1 MSSTNPNT
9 ESGAS
14 ASPSPNS
21 GSQQSRKRI
30 PAEQRRRELTA
41 VAHTV
46 MARDGAFGLTTRAV
60 AKEAGVP
67 HGSVHYAFHSKD
79 ELIRAVVRD
88 DIDRSTAAFRRFA
101 TPEANTPEHAGQA
114 AGSDATPEHAASPAE
129 QATGSAA
136 APAQTEQTVSP
147 EGILH
152 AAFASYADNL
162 IGDPWEEAAQQEL
175 ALMCARDEQLRVIMQ
190 ESNASY
196 RELIGSILDYLSTA
210 TGKTW
215 AQPADMLAENIL
227 GALFG
232 TAQLW
237 LIDRDDD
244 TLYASLAT
252 LAKVYAAQLGK

>member
-1 MSSTNPNT
+1 MSSTH
-9 ESGAS
+9 SG
-14 ASPSPNS
+14 S

-101 TPEANTPEHAGQA
+101 APEQANTPEHAGQA

-129 QATGSAA
+129 QA
-136 APAQTEQTVSP
+136 VSP

-196 RELIGSILDYLSTA
+196 RELIGSILDYLAAA

-252 LAKVYAAQLGK
+252 LAKVYAAQLGE

>member
-1 MSSTNPNT
+1 MS
-9 ESGAS
+9 
-14 ASPSPNS
+14 SPNS
-21 GSQQSRKRI
+21 SSDSQQSRKRI

-101 TPEANTPEHAGQA
+101 APEANVPEHAGQA

-129 QATGSAA
+129 QA
-136 APAQTEQTVSP
+136 VSP

-215 AQPADMLAENIL
+215 AQPADLLAENIL
-227 GALFG
+227 GSLFG

>member
-1 MSSTNPNT
+1 MSSTN
-9 ESGAS
+9 SS
-14 ASPSPNS
+14 SD
-21 GSQQSRKRI
+21 SQQSRKRI

-46 MARDGAFGLTTRAV
+46 MACDGAFGLTTRAV

-101 TPEANTPEHAGQA
+101 TPEANTPEHA
-114 AGSDATPEHAASPAE
+114 ASPAE
-129 QATGSAA
+129 QA
-136 APAQTEQTVSP
+136 VSP

-237 LIDRDDD
+237 LIDRDDA

>member
-1 MSSTNPNT
+1 MSSTHPNT
-9 ESGAS
+9 ESDAS
-14 ASPSPNS
+14 ASSSPSS

-101 TPEANTPEHAGQA
+101 APEANTPEH
-114 AGSDATPEHAASPAE
+114 TASPTE

-136 APAQTEQTVSP
+136 APAQTEQAVSP

-196 RELIGSILDYLSTA
+196 RELIGSILDYLAAA

-237 LIDRDDD
+237 LIDRDDA

>member
-1 MSSTNPNT
+1 MSSTHPNT
-9 ESGAS
+9 ESDAS
-14 ASPSPNS
+14 SSSSPNS

-101 TPEANTPEHAGQA
+101 APEQAN
-114 AGSDATPEHAASPAE
+114 TPEHAASPA
-129 QATGSAA
+129 
-136 APAQTEQTVSP
+136 EQTVSP

-196 RELIGSILDYLSTA
+196 RELIGSILDYLAAA

-252 LAKVYAAQLGK
+252 LAKVYAAQLGN

>member
-9 ESGAS
+9 EPNAS

-88 DIDRSTAAFRRFA
+88 DIDRSTAAFRRFTA
-101 TPEANTPEHAGQA
+101 PEQ
-114 AGSDATPEHAASPAE
+114 ASPPEPPEAE

-136 APAQTEQTVSP
+136 TPEQAGQGVSP
-147 EGILH
+147 KGILH

-196 RELIGSILDYLSTA
+196 RELIGSILDYLAAA

-237 LIDRDDD
+237 LIDRDDA

-252 LAKVYAAQLGK
+252 LAKVYAAQLGN

>member
-1 MSSTNPNT
+1 MSSTN
-9 ESGAS
+9 SG
-14 ASPSPNS
+14 S

-101 TPEANTPEHAGQA
+101 APEANTPEHA
-114 AGSDATPEHAASPAE
+114 ASPPE

-136 APAQTEQTVSP
+136 AP

-196 RELIGSILDYLSTA
+196 RELIGSILDYLAAA

-237 LIDRDDD
+237 LIDRDND

-252 LAKVYAAQLGK
+252 LAKVYAAQLGN

>member
-1 MSSTNPNT
+1 MS
-9 ESGAS
+9 
-14 ASPSPNS
+14 SPNS
-21 GSQQSRKRI
+21 SSDSQQSRKRI

-101 TPEANTPEHAGQA
+101 TPEANTPEHA
-114 AGSDATPEHAASPAE
+114 ASPAE
-129 QATGSAA
+129 QA
-136 APAQTEQTVSP
+136 VSP

-237 LIDRDDD
+237 LIDRDDA

>member
-1 MSSTNPNT
+1 MSSTHPNT

-14 ASPSPNS
+14 ASSSPNS

-101 TPEANTPEHAGQA
+101 APERAANHDTDWSEQD
-114 AGSDATPEHAASPAE
+114 AGSGTDSAAAPKQAASPAE
-129 QATGSAA
+129 QA
-136 APAQTEQTVSP
+136 VSP

>member
-1 MSSTNPNT
+1 MSSTH
-9 ESGAS
+9 SG
-14 ASPSPNS
+14 S

-101 TPEANTPEHAGQA
+101 APEANTPEHA
-114 AGSDATPEHAASPAE
+114 ASPPE

-136 APAQTEQTVSP
+136 APVQTEQVVSP

-162 IGDPWEEAAQQEL
+162 IGDPWEEAAQQEPR
-175 ALMCARDEQLRVIMQ
+175 ADVRPGRAAAGDHARIQRQLSRTDRQ
-190 ESNASY
+190 HPGLPRRSH
-196 RELIGSILDYLSTA
+196 RE
-210 TGKTW
+210 
-215 AQPADMLAENIL
+215 NL
-227 GALFG
+227 GA
-232 TAQLW
+232 
-237 LIDRDDD
+237 
-244 TLYASLAT
+244 ASRY
-252 LAKVYAAQLGK
+252 VG

>member
-1 MSSTNPNT
+1 MSSTHPNT
-9 ESGAS
+9 ESDAS
-14 ASPSPNS
+14 SSSSPNS

-101 TPEANTPEHAGQA
+101 APEANTPEHAGQA
-114 AGSDATPEHAASPAE
+114 AGSDATPEHEASPAE

>member
-1 MSSTNPNT
+1 MSSTN
-9 ESGAS
+9 SS
-14 ASPSPNS
+14 SD
-21 GSQQSRKRI
+21 SQQSRKRI

-101 TPEANTPEHAGQA
+101 TPEANTPEHA
-114 AGSDATPEHAASPAE
+114 ASPAE
-129 QATGSAA
+129 QA
-136 APAQTEQTVSP
+136 VSP

-237 LIDRDDD
+237 LIDRDDA

>member
-1 MSSTNPNT
+1 MSSTK
-9 ESGAS
+9 SG
-14 ASPSPNS
+14 S

-101 TPEANTPEHAGQA
+101 APEANTPEHAGQA
-114 AGSDATPEHAASPAE
+114 AGSDVTPEHAASPAE
-129 QATGSAA
+129 QA
-136 APAQTEQTVSP
+136 VSP

-196 RELIGSILDYLSTA
+196 RELIGSILDYLAAA

-237 LIDRDDD
+237 LIDRDDA

-252 LAKVYAAQLGK
+252 LAKVYAAQLGN

>member
-1 MSSTNPNT
+1 MSSTN
-9 ESGAS
+9 SS
-14 ASPSPNS
+14 SD
-21 GSQQSRKRI
+21 SQQSRKRI

-101 TPEANTPEHAGQA
+101 TPEANTPEHA
-114 AGSDATPEHAASPAE
+114 ASPAE
-129 QATGSAA
+129 QA
-136 APAQTEQTVSP
+136 VSP

-152 AAFASYADNL
+152 AAFASYSDNL

-237 LIDRDDD
+237 LIDRDDA

>member
-1 MSSTNPNT
+1 MSSTH
-9 ESGAS
+9 SG
-14 ASPSPNS
+14 S

-101 TPEANTPEHAGQA
+101 APEANTPEHAGQA
-114 AGSDATPEHAASPAE
+114 AGSAATPKQAASPAE
-129 QATGSAA
+129 QA
-136 APAQTEQTVSP
+136 VSP

>member
-1 MSSTNPNT
+1 MSSTN
-9 ESGAS
+9 SS
-14 ASPSPNS
+14 SD
-21 GSQQSRKRI
+21 SQQSRKRI

-101 TPEANTPEHAGQA
+101 TPEANTPEHA
-114 AGSDATPEHAASPAE
+114 ASPAE
-129 QATGSAA
+129 QA
-136 APAQTEQTVSP
+136 VSP

-237 LIDRDDD
+237 LMDRDDA

>member
-1 MSSTNPNT
+1 MSSTHPNT
-9 ESGAS
+9 ESDAS
-14 ASPSPNS
+14 SSSSPSS

-46 MARDGAFGLTTRAV
+46 MAHDGAFGLTTRAV

-101 TPEANTPEHAGQA
+101 APEANTSEHAG
-114 AGSDATPEHAASPAE
+114 SPAE

-136 APAQTEQTVSP
+136 TPDHAASPAEQAVSP

-196 RELIGSILDYLSTA
+196 RELIGSILDYLAAA

-237 LIDRDDD
+237 LIDRDDA

>member
-1 MSSTNPNT
+1 MSSTH
-9 ESGAS
+9 SG
-14 ASPSPNS
+14 S

-46 MARDGAFGLTTRAV
+46 MASDGAFGLTTRAV

-101 TPEANTPEHAGQA
+101 APEANVPEHAGQA

-129 QATGSAA
+129 QA
-136 APAQTEQTVSP
+136 VSP

-196 RELIGSILDYLSTA
+196 RELIGSILDYLAAA

-237 LIDRDDD
+237 LIDRDDA

>member
-1 MSSTNPNT
+1 MSSTK
-9 ESGAS
+9 SG
-14 ASPSPNS
+14 S

-101 TPEANTPEHAGQA
+101 APEANTPEHAGQA
-114 AGSDATPEHAASPAE
+114 AGSDATPEHAASPTE
-129 QATGSAA
+129 QA
-136 APAQTEQTVSP
+136 VSP

>member
-1 MSSTNPNT
+1 MS
-9 ESGAS
+9 
-14 ASPSPNS
+14 SPNS
-21 GSQQSRKRI
+21 SSDSQQSRKRI

-101 TPEANTPEHAGQA
+101 APEANV
-114 AGSDATPEHAASPAE
+114 PEHAASPAE

-136 APAQTEQTVSP
+136 APAQTEQAVSP

-196 RELIGSILDYLSTA
+196 RELIGSILDYLAAA

-237 LIDRDDD
+237 LIDRDDA

-252 LAKVYAAQLGK
+252 LAKVYAAQLGN

>member
-1 MSSTNPNT
+1 MSSTH
-9 ESGAS
+9 SG
-14 ASPSPNS
+14 S

-101 TPEANTPEHAGQA
+101 APEANVPEHAGQA

-129 QATGSAA
+129 QA
-136 APAQTEQTVSP
+136 VSP

-215 AQPADMLAENIL
+215 AQPADLLAENIL
-227 GALFG
+227 GSLFG

>member
-9 ESGAS
+9 ESCAS
-14 ASPSPNS
+14 ASPSRHS

-101 TPEANTPEHAGQA
+101 APEANTPEN
-114 AGSDATPEHAASPAE
+114 AASPAE
-129 QATGSAA
+129 QA
-136 APAQTEQTVSP
+136 VSP

-196 RELIGSILDYLSTA
+196 RELIGSILDYLAAA
-210 TGKTW
+210 TGKKW

-237 LIDRDDD
+237 LIDRDDA

-252 LAKVYAAQLGK
+252 LAKVYAAQLGN

>member
-9 ESGAS
+9 ESDAS
-14 ASPSPNS
+14 ASYSPNS

-101 TPEANTPEHAGQA
+101 APDANPRNMRLA
-114 AGSDATPEHAASPAE
+114 PAE
-129 QATGSAA
+129 QA
-136 APAQTEQTVSP
+136 VSP

-215 AQPADMLAENIL
+215 AQPEDMLAENIL

-237 LIDRDDD
+237 LIDRDDA

-252 LAKVYAAQLGK
+252 LAKVYAAQLGN

>member
-1 MSSTNPNT
+1 MSSTH
-9 ESGAS
+9 SG
-14 ASPSPNS
+14 S

-101 TPEANTPEHAGQA
+101 APEANTPEHAGQA

-129 QATGSAA
+129 QA
-136 APAQTEQTVSP
+136 VSP

-190 ESNASY
+190 ESNVSY
-196 RELIGSILDYLSTA
+196 RELIGSILDYLAAA

-237 LIDRDDD
+237 LIDRDDA

>member
-1 MSSTNPNT
+1 MSSTK
-9 ESGAS
+9 SG
-14 ASPSPNS
+14 S

-101 TPEANTPEHAGQA
+101 APEAN
-114 AGSDATPEHAASPAE
+114 TPEHAASPAE

-136 APAQTEQTVSP
+136 TPKQAASPAEQAVSP

-196 RELIGSILDYLSTA
+196 RELIGSILDYLAAA

-237 LIDRDDD
+237 LIDRDDA

-252 LAKVYAAQLGK
+252 LAKVYAAQLGN

>member
-1 MSSTNPNT
+1 MSSTHPNT
-9 ESGAS
+9 ESNAS
-14 ASPSPNS
+14 ASSSPNS

-67 HGSVHYAFHSKD
+67 HGSVHYAFHSRD

-101 TPEANTPEHAGQA
+101 APETN
-114 AGSDATPEHAASPAE
+114 TPEHAASPAE
-129 QATGSAA
+129 QA
-136 APAQTEQTVSP
+136 VSP

-196 RELIGSILDYLSTA
+196 RELIGSILDYLAAA

-237 LIDRDDD
+237 LIDRDND

>member
-1 MSSTNPNT
+1 MSSTK
-9 ESGAS
+9 SG
-14 ASPSPNS
+14 S

-101 TPEANTPEHAGQA
+101 APEHAGQA
-114 AGSDATPEHAASPAE
+114 EQATGSDVAPKEAASPAE
-129 QATGSAA
+129 QA
-136 APAQTEQTVSP
+136 VSP

-215 AQPADMLAENIL
+215 AQPADLLAENIL
-227 GALFG
+227 GSLFG

>member
-1 MSSTNPNT
+1 MSSTHPNT

-60 AKEAGVP
+60 TKEAGVP

-101 TPEANTPEHAGQA
+101 APEANTPEHAGQA
-114 AGSDATPEHAASPAE
+114 AGSDATPEHAASPA
-129 QATGSAA
+129 
-136 APAQTEQTVSP
+136 EQTVSP

-215 AQPADMLAENIL
+215 AQPADLLAENIL

-237 LIDRDDD
+237 LIDRDDA

>member
-1 MSSTNPNT
+1 MSSTHPNT
-9 ESGAS
+9 ESDAS
-14 ASPSPNS
+14 SSSSPNS
-21 GSQQSRKRI
+21 GSQQSRKRV

-46 MARDGAFGLTTRAV
+46 MDRDGAFGLTTRAV

-101 TPEANTPEHAGQA
+101 APEAN
-114 AGSDATPEHAASPAE
+114 TPEHAASPAE
-129 QATGSAA
+129 QATGSDITPKQAA
-136 APAQTEQTVSP
+136 SPAEQTVSP

-196 RELIGSILDYLSTA
+196 RELIGSILDYLAAA

-237 LIDRDDD
+237 LIDRDDA

-252 LAKVYAAQLGK
+252 LAKVYAAQLGN

>member
-9 ESGAS
+9 ESDAS
-14 ASPSPNS
+14 ASSSPNS

-101 TPEANTPEHAGQA
+101 APEANTPEHA
-114 AGSDATPEHAASPAE
+114 ASPPE

-136 APAQTEQTVSP
+136 APVQTEQVVSP

-196 RELIGSILDYLSTA
+196 RELIGSILDYLAAA

-252 LAKVYAAQLGK
+252 LAKVYAAQLGN

>member
-1 MSSTNPNT
+1 MSS
-9 ESGAS
+9 S
-14 ASPSPNS
+14 NS
-21 GSQQSRKRI
+21 SSDSQQSRKRI

-101 TPEANTPEHAGQA
+101 APEANVPEHAGQA

-129 QATGSAA
+129 QTTGSAA
-136 APAQTEQTVSP
+136 APAQTEQSVSP

-162 IGDPWEEAAQQEL
+162 ISDPWEEAAQQEL

-196 RELIGSILDYLSTA
+196 RELIGSILDYLAAA

-227 GALFG
+227 GTLFG

-252 LAKVYAAQLGK
+252 LAKVYAAQLGN

>member
-1 MSSTNPNT
+1 MSSTHPNT
-9 ESGAS
+9 ESDAS
-14 ASPSPNS
+14 SSSSPNS

-101 TPEANTPEHAGQA
+101 APEQAN
-114 AGSDATPEHAASPAE
+114 TPEHAASPA
-129 QATGSAA
+129 
-136 APAQTEQTVSP
+136 EQTVSP

-196 RELIGSILDYLSTA
+196 RELIGSIMDYLAAA

-237 LIDRDDD
+237 LIDRDDA

-252 LAKVYAAQLGK
+252 LAKVYAAQLGN

>member
-1 MSSTNPNT
+1 
-9 ESGAS
+9 
-14 ASPSPNS
+14 
-21 GSQQSRKRI
+21 
-30 PAEQRRRELTA
+30 
-41 VAHTV
+41 

-101 TPEANTPEHAGQA
+101 APEANV
-114 AGSDATPEHAASPAE
+114 PEHAASPAE
-129 QATGSAA
+129 QA
-136 APAQTEQTVSP
+136 VSP

-237 LIDRDDD
+237 LIDRDDA

>member
-1 MSSTNPNT
+1 MS
-9 ESGAS
+9 
-14 ASPSPNS
+14 SPNS
-21 GSQQSRKRI
+21 SSDSQQSRKRI

-101 TPEANTPEHAGQA
+101 APEANVPEHAGQA

-129 QATGSAA
+129 QA
-136 APAQTEQTVSP
+136 VSP

-196 RELIGSILDYLSTA
+196 RELIGSILDYLAAA

-237 LIDRDDD
+237 LIDRDDA

>member
-1 MSSTNPNT
+1 MSSTK
-9 ESGAS
+9 SG
-14 ASPSPNS
+14 S

-101 TPEANTPEHAGQA
+101 APEAN
-114 AGSDATPEHAASPAE
+114 TPEHAASPAE
-129 QATGSAA
+129 QA
-136 APAQTEQTVSP
+136 VSP

-196 RELIGSILDYLSTA
+196 RELIGSILDYLAAA
-210 TGKTW
+210 TGKKW

-237 LIDRDDD
+237 LIDRDDA

>member
-1 MSSTNPNT
+1 MSSTHPNT

-30 PAEQRRRELTA
+30 PAEQRCRELTA

-101 TPEANTPEHAGQA
+101 APEANTPEHAGQA
-114 AGSDATPEHAASPAE
+114 AGSDATPEHAASPTE
-129 QATGSAA
+129 QA
-136 APAQTEQTVSP
+136 VSP

-196 RELIGSILDYLSTA
+196 RELIGSILDYLSTT

>member
-1 MSSTNPNT
+1 MS
-9 ESGAS
+9 
-14 ASPSPNS
+14 SPNS
-21 GSQQSRKRI
+21 SSDSQQSRKRI

-101 TPEANTPEHAGQA
+101 APEANVPEHAGQA

-129 QATGSAA
+129 QA
-136 APAQTEQTVSP
+136 VSP

-196 RELIGSILDYLSTA
+196 RELIGSILDYLAAA

-237 LIDRDDD
+237 LIDRDDA

-252 LAKVYAAQLGK
+252 LAKVYAAQLGN

>member
-1 MSSTNPNT
+1 MSSTK
-9 ESGAS
+9 SG
-14 ASPSPNS
+14 S

-101 TPEANTPEHAGQA
+101 APEAN
-114 AGSDATPEHAASPAE
+114 TPEHAASPAE
-129 QATGSAA
+129 QA
-136 APAQTEQTVSP
+136 VSP

-196 RELIGSILDYLSTA
+196 RELIGSILDYLATA

-237 LIDRDDD
+237 LIDRDDA

>member
-1 MSSTNPNT
+1 MSSTHPNT
-9 ESGAS
+9 ESDAS
-14 ASPSPNS
+14 SSSSPNS

-101 TPEANTPEHAGQA
+101 APEAN
-114 AGSDATPEHAASPAE
+114 TPEHAASPAE
-129 QATGSAA
+129 QA
-136 APAQTEQTVSP
+136 VSP

-215 AQPADMLAENIL
+215 AQPADLLAENIL
-227 GALFG
+227 GSLFG

-252 LAKVYAAQLGK
+252 LAKVYAAQLGN

>member
-9 ESGAS
+9 ESCAS
-14 ASPSPNS
+14 ASPSRHS

-101 TPEANTPEHAGQA
+101 APEANTPEHAG
-114 AGSDATPEHAASPAE
+114 SPAE

-136 APAQTEQTVSP
+136 APAQTEQTISA